1 MLRHTR
7 LRYGAEMT
15 TAQDQPGDAVAG
27 DLRSGNPVRVQQ
39 LLPTRHTVD
48 LGAVLAQLSSAPVVP
63 PFDPSR
69 TEFVADVSRL
79 LGRRGHGLPETQAL
93 AFWMRKS
100 ELHRL
105 AQSFFELGSEQTI
118 LMPRGTVF
126 HIPPANVDTLFVYS
140 WVLSTLVGNRNIVRL
155 SSRATDQS
163 NLIID
168 TICEVLV
175 DHPEVAGSSNMIT
188 YGHDDAVTSTIS
200 ASCDVRVI
208 WGGDATVNR
217 IRSIPIP
224 AHANE
229 LVFAD
234 RFSMA
239 AIGTGAYQ
247 ALAAQ
252 ERNRLAELFFVDAY
266 WFDQLGCSSARLLLW
281 VGADDPRPS
290 ATDFYDRVRAVARLK
305 GYAVD
310 TSAAIAKLAQA
321 YRTMIDA
328 EVSGYN
334 AQDNTLAVLEMASF
348 PDVRGEFCGA
358 GLFYQLH
365 AADLAEIVPSIRRAD
380 QTLAT
385 YGIPEADL
393 RKLVSDLRG
402 RGIDR
407 IVPFGQALHFNRY
420 WDGYD
425 LLAELTRKTTILVN
439 ELPT

>member
-1 MLRHTR
+1 
-7 LRYGAEMT
+7 MT
-15 TAQDQPGDAVAG
+15 AAQHAPVEFEAL
-27 DLRSGNPVRVQQ
+27 DLGSGSPVRVQQ
-39 LLPTRHTVD
+39 LLPTRQSMD
-48 LGAVLAQLSSAPVVP
+48 LSEVLARLSSAPVVA

-69 TEFVADVSRL
+69 VEFVAEVSRR
-79 LGRRGHGLPETQAL
+79 LGRRGRGLPETQAL

-100 ELHRL
+100 ELSRL
-105 AQSFFELGSEQTI
+105 AQSFHELGSEHTV

-155 SSRATDQS
+155 SSRSTDQS

-168 TICEVLV
+168 TIAEVMV
-175 DHPEVAGSSNMIT
+175 DHPELTGSSTMIT
-188 YGHDDAVTSTIS
+188 YSHDDAITSAIS

-208 WGGDATVNR
+208 WGGDATVNQ

-224 AHANE
+224 PHANE

-239 AIGTGAYQ
+239 AIDTAAYTS
-247 ALAAQ
+247 LTS
-252 ERNRLAELFFVDAY
+252 EKRSSLAELFFSDAY

-281 VGADDPRPS
+281 VGADDPRAC
-290 ATDFYDRVRAVARLK
+290 ATDFYDRVHEVARIK
-305 GYAVD
+305 DYTVD

-321 YRTMIDA
+321 YGTMIDA
-328 EVSGYN
+328 DVAGYS
-334 AQDNTLAVLEMASF
+334 ARDNTLAILEMASF

-365 AADLAEIVPSIRRAD
+365 VADLAEIVSDIRRAD

-385 YGIPEADL
+385 FGIPEADL
-393 RKLVSDLRG
+393 KELVTNLRG

-407 IVPFGQALHFNRY
+407 IVPFGQALQFNRF

-425 LLAELTRKTTILVN
+425 LLSELTRTTTIAVKDVLV
-439 ELPT
+439 

>member
-1 MLRHTR
+1 
-7 LRYGAEMT
+7 MT
-15 TAQDQPGDAVAG
+15 TLQDKPGDAVARE
-27 DLRSGNPVRVQQ
+27 LQQSSAVRVQQ
-39 LLPTRHTVD
+39 LLPTRETVD
-48 LGAVLAQLSSAPVVP
+48 LADLLAQLSSAPVAP
-63 PFDPSR
+63 PFDASR
-69 TEFVADVSRL
+69 TEFIADVSRR
-79 LGRRGHGLPETQAL
+79 LGRRSRHLPEVQAL

-105 AQSFFELGSEQTI
+105 AQSFFELGSDHTV

-126 HIPPANVDTLFVYS
+126 HIPPANVDTLFAYS
-140 WVLSTLVGNRNIVRL
+140 WALSTLVGNRNIVRL

-168 TICEVLV
+168 TIREVLV
-175 DHPEVAGSSNMIT
+175 DHPLVAGSSSMIT
-188 YGHDDAVTSTIS
+188 YGHEDAATVAIS

-224 AHANE
+224 SHATE

-234 RFSMA
+234 RVSMA
-239 AIGTGAYQ
+239 GIGIQAYQ
-247 ALAAQ
+247 TLDAE
-252 ERNRLAELFFVDAY
+252 ERDRLAELFFVDAY

-281 VGADDPRPS
+281 VGVDDPKPS
-290 ATDFYDRVRAVARLK
+290 ATDFYDRVRAVVRRK

-310 TSAAIAKLAQA
+310 ASTAIAKLAQA
-321 YRTMIDA
+321 YHTMIDA
-328 EVSGYN
+328 EVSDYN
-334 AQDNTLAVLEMASF
+334 AQDNTLAVLEMSSF

-365 AADLAEIVPSIRRAD
+365 VATLAEIVPHIRRAD

-385 YGIPEADL
+385 YGLPEADL
-393 RKLVSDLRG
+393 QGLIWELRG

-407 IVPFGQALHFNRY
+407 IVPFGRALHFSRY

-425 LLAELTRKTTILVN
+425 VLAELTRRTTISSRQQ
-439 ELPT
+439 LP